1 MRQRGLAAL
10 RAGEP
15 LQIGP
20 YLVLGRLGAGAMGCV
35 YLARSPSSRLVAV
48 KTIRVDL
55 AASDS
60 YRERFA
66 YEVDAARKVSGAF
79 TASVIDADPGAEL
92 PWLATVYVPAPSL
105 AVLIEACGPLPVPA
119 IRWLAAGC
127 AEALGAIHRTGLV
140 HRDLKP
146 GNVLVAADGP
156 KVIDFGLAHTE
167 ALPHLTGSGDVLGT
181 PAFMAPE
188 QAVGEREVDGAADVF
203 SLGATLLLAA
213 TGHPPYPA
221 KSSPEAVYRLMT
233 SDPDLSGLPEQLTAM
248 VTACLSRDPADR
260 PTPEELVDGLAPYL
274 FDTGTTPPLPAE
286 ARAVIEEYRQ
296 LPLLQDPERSWG
308 SAWDKELD
316 QFLGRPPAD
325 SDPRSARTRIPPASH
340 RGARSRQRVGQYA
353 IAGAI
358 LLAGAGIT
366 LGVVETGQGGGT
378 AAPVGLAGAAPMGR
392 QNPPPAFGPQPGPPA
407 GNGAQPGPPAGIDPA
422 LTMSQTQGTQSTVFV
437 IHGTGWP
444 PGRFVTISIT
454 GGKTSPDL
462 VPISGDGTLTYRVNQ
477 QHEFFAGNIPPGTY
491 QVQAVSG
498 PNSATTS
505 FTVAR

>member
-1 MRQRGLAAL
+1 MTLRQSDLAAL
-10 RAGEP
+10 RADEP

-20 YLVLGRLGAGAMGCV
+20 YLVLGRLGAGAMGRV

-60 YRERFA
+60 YRERFG
-66 YEVDAARKVSGAF
+66 YEVAAARKVSGAF
-79 TASVIDADPGAEL
+79 TASVIDADPDAEL

-105 AVLIEACGPLPVPA
+105 AALVEACGPLPVPA

-127 AEALGAIHRTGLV
+127 AEALSAIHRTGLV

-167 ALPHLTGSGDVLGT
+167 ALPDLTGSGDVLGT

-188 QAVGEREVDGAADVF
+188 QAMGEREVDGAADVF

-221 KSSPEAVYRLMT
+221 RSSPEAVYRLMT
-233 SDPDLSGLPEQLTAM
+233 SEPDLSGLPEPLVPM
-248 VTACLSRDPADR
+248 ISACLSRDPAAR
-260 PTPEELVDGLAPYL
+260 PTPQELVDGLAPYL
-274 FDTGTTPPLPAE
+274 SDTGGTPPLPAE
-286 ARAVIEEYRQ
+286 ARAVIEEYRRM
-296 LPLLQDPERSWG
+296 PLFQDPERSWG

-316 QFLGRPPAD
+316 RFLGRPPQD
-325 SDPRSARTRIPPASH
+325 SDPRSARTLVHRISH
-340 RGARSRQRVGQYA
+340 RGGPSRPRIGHYA
-353 IAGAI
+353 IAAAI
-358 LLAGAGIT
+358 LVAGAGIT
-366 LGVVETGQGGGT
+366 VGVLATGQGH
-378 AAPVGLAGAAPMGR
+378 ASGAAAAGR
-392 QNPPPAFGPQPGPPA
+392 QSYPPPPPNGQFGPPPGV
-407 GNGAQPGPPAGIDPA
+407 DPA
-422 LTMSQTQGTQSTVFV
+422 LTMSQSQGTANTDFV

-444 PGRFVTISIT
+444 PGQYVTISIT
-454 GGKTSPDL
+454 GGKTSPTRI
-462 VPISGDGTLTYRVNQ
+462 PIDYDGTVTYPVNQ
-477 QHEFFAGNIPPGTY
+477 EHEFFAGSIPPGTY
-491 QVQAVSG
+491 QVQVVSG

-505 FTVAR
+505 FTVTK